1 MMIVRQVVDGRDVL
15 VFDLRG
21 MGRASLDDVI
31 AIRRIAIR
39 NARVMDEALNLCHQ
53 PSFSPPMAM
62 CDVKARVA

>member
-1 MMIVRQVVDGRDVL
+1 MAIVRQVVDGRDVQ

-39 NARVMDEALNLCHQ
+39 NARVMDEALNLRHQ
-53 PSFSPPMAM
+53 PSFSPPMSM
-62 CDVKARVA
+62 CDVKARVV